1 MNRLPMAGT
10 ALMIGAAALSMTAPA
25 FAASPTVPFYLAAPG
40 SITCKQIDD
49 ARAQYAASSDLSVK
63 TTDFVIVDQAIV
75 GASAEIGSLDL
86 GEIQAGRVAQHP
98 DLWMHRT
105 LDETMKMTRIIRD
118 ACAGHPAMTMRGVG
132 VVFYYTSS

>member
-1 MNRLPMAGT
+1 MNRLLMADT
-10 ALMIGAAALSMTAPA
+10 ALMIGAAALSTTAPA
-25 FAASPTVPFYLAAPG
+25 FAASPAVPFYLAAPG

-49 ARAQYAASSDLSVK
+49 ARAQYAASSDLRVK
-63 TTDFVIVDQAIV
+63 STDFVIVDQAIV
-75 GASAEIGSLDL
+75 GASVKIGLLDL
-86 GEIQAGRVAQHP
+86 GEIQHP

-105 LDETMKMTRIIRD
+105 LDETMKIARIIRD

>member
-1 MNRLPMAGT
+1 MKSLLMAGA
-10 ALMIGAAALSMTAPA
+10 ALMIGAATLSTTAPA

-49 ARAQYAASSDLSVK
+49 ARA
-63 TTDFVIVDQAIV
+63 DFVIVDQAIV
-75 GASAEIGSLDL
+75 GASAEIGLLDVD
-86 GEIQAGRVAQHP
+86 EIQAGHVAQHP

-105 LDETMKMTRIIRD
+105 LDQTMKMARIIRD
-118 ACAGHPAMTMRGVG
+118 ACAGHPAMTMRGAA

>member
-1 MNRLPMAGT
+1 MNRMLMAGL
-10 ALMIGAAALSMTAPA
+10 ALMIGAAVISTTAPA
-25 FAASPTVPFYLAAPG
+25 FAASPAVPFYLAAPG

-49 ARAQYAASSDLSVK
+49 ARAQYAASTDLSVK

-75 GASAEIGSLDL
+75 GASAEIGLLDL
-86 GEIQAGRVAQHP
+86 DEIQAGHVAQHP
-98 DLWMHRT
+98 ELWMHRT
-105 LDETMKMTRIIRD
+105 LDETMKMARIIRD